1 MNQHSLDARSKG
13 QPDSLFL
20 YTKSKSLAALSVQDV
35 MPTIGH
41 RDSLSPTTNLAA
53 AGSLNRSLTLWNS
66 LTIGFATVS
75 PVAGLYAIIGVQT
88 VVTGG
93 GWFGALA
100 LCLVMQLLVAT
111 VYAELSSQ
119 IPIAGGAYKWARQLG
134 GVTAGKYAGVIYVS
148 STVAMLTTTAYT
160 GGVWLAIFFGSGSGG
175 GGTLVIWG
183 AVFLLLCAFLNL
195 VHVNVFK
202 LVITLGVYAEIVGS
216 FGVALLLFF
225 FFRQHPF
232 SELFQHLGTGTAPS
246 QTAAFL
252 AALAISGWAFIGF
265 DACSTIA
272 EETHNPKRMVPR
284 AIFLSL
290 CMVGMVVLFNS
301 AALTLSFN
309 RDTLVNTSATSDPV
323 TPVIVSS
330 FGSWAEEPFLAIVM
344 IAFLACGAS
353 MVQYT
358 SRIVYSMAREG
369 NMPMMFSRLTAS
381 KIPRNA
387 VICVVLLAG
396 LGLLFGLNDGAVAT
410 VIAFGTGG
418 LYAMFTMT
426 TGVGLF
432 TRLTGRWSPALGEL
446 KLGVWGLVI
455 NVAAFLWSLFEFV
468 NIAWPRAYAVSSNA
482 PWWQL
487 WAVPLVLG
495 SILSVTTLY
504 VLITHV
510 RRDSSIEL
518 IDAEKKVE

>member
-1 MNQHSLDARSKG
+1 MLIKEN
-13 QPDSLFL
+13 PDTDL
-20 YTKSKSLAALSVQDV
+20 QDTV
-35 MPTIGH
+35 ASTPDT
-41 RDSLSPTTNLAA
+41 
-53 AGSLNRSLTLWNS
+53 LNRSLTLWNS

-75 PVAGLYAIIGVQT
+75 PVAGLYAIIGVQSM
-88 VVTGG
+88 VAGG
-93 GWFGALA
+93 GWFGALG
-100 LCLVMQLLVAT
+100 LCLVMQMFVAT

-134 GVTAGKYAGVIYVS
+134 GATTGKYAGVIYVS
-148 STVAMLTTTAYT
+148 STIAMLTTTAYT
-160 GGVWLAIFFGSGSGG
+160 GGVWLALFFGFESGG
-175 GGTLVIWG
+175 GVALVLWG
-183 AVFLLLCAFLNL
+183 AVFLLFCTLLNL
-195 VHVNVFK
+195 AHVNVFK
-202 LVITLGVYAEIVGS
+202 LVISLGVYAEIVGS
-216 FGVALLLFF
+216 FGVALLLFL
-225 FFRQHPF
+225 FFRQHSF
-232 SELFQHLGTGTAPS
+232 SELFQHLGTGTAPN
-246 QTAAFL
+246 QRAAFL

-290 CMVGMVVLFNS
+290 CMVGGVVLFNS

-309 RDTLVNTSATSDPV
+309 RDTLVHTSATSDPV
-323 TPVIVSS
+323 TPVIAGN
-330 FGSWAEEPFLAIVM
+330 FGTWAEAPFLAIVM

-369 NMPMMFSRLTAS
+369 NMPLVFSRVTGS

-387 VICVVLLAG
+387 VVCVVLLAG

-418 LYAMFTMT
+418 LYAMFAMT
-426 TGVGLF
+426 TGVGLY
-432 TRLTGRWSPALGEL
+432 TRLTGRWKPALGEL
-446 KLGVWGLVI
+446 KLGVWGLAI
-455 NVAAFLWSLFEFV
+455 NVVAFLWSLFEFV
-468 NIAWPRAYAVSSNA
+468 NISWPRPYAVAPVA

-495 SILSVTTLY
+495 SIVGLTTLY
-504 VLITHV
+504 LFIAKPSKTYSSV
-510 RRDSSIEL
+510 RGGG
-518 IDAEKKVE
+518 

>member
-1 MNQHSLDARSKG
+1 MLIKESLDTDLPGTASTG
-13 QPDSLFL
+13 GE
-20 YTKSKSLAALSVQDV
+20 T
-35 MPTIGH
+35 
-41 RDSLSPTTNLAA
+41 
-53 AGSLNRSLTLWNS
+53 LNRSLTLWNS

-100 LCLVMQLLVAT
+100 LCLVMQMLVAT

-134 GVTAGKYAGVIYVS
+134 GVTTGKYAGVIYVS
-148 STVAMLTTTAYT
+148 STIAMLTTTAYT
-160 GGVWLAIFFGSGSGG
+160 GGVWLALFFGFESGG
-175 GGTLVIWG
+175 GLTLVIWG
-183 AVFLLLCAFLNL
+183 AVFLVICTVLNL

-202 LVITLGVYAEIVGS
+202 LVISLGVYAEIVGS
-216 FGVALLLFF
+216 FGVALLLFL
-225 FFRQHPF
+225 FFRQHSF
-232 SELFQHLGTGTAPS
+232 SELFHHLGTGTAPS
-246 QTAAFL
+246 QMAAFL
-252 AALAISGWAFIGF
+252 TALAVAGWAFIGF

-290 CMVGMVVLFNS
+290 CMVGGVVLFNS
-301 AALTLSFN
+301 AALTLSFDRN
-309 RDTLVNTSATSDPV
+309 TLRTASATSDPV
-323 TPVIVSS
+323 TPVIASN
-330 FGSWAEEPFLAIVM
+330 FGAWAEAPFLAIVM
-344 IAFLACGAS
+344 VAFLACGAS

-358 SRIVYSMAREG
+358 SRIVYSMSREG
-369 NMPMMFSRLTAS
+369 NMPLMFSRVTAS

-418 LYAMFTMT
+418 LYAMFAMT
-426 TGVGLF
+426 TGVGLY
-432 TRLTGRWSPALGEL
+432 TRLTGRWNPALGEL
-446 KLGVWGLVI
+446 KLGALGLVI

-468 NIAWPRAYAVSSNA
+468 NISWPRVYAVSPNA

-495 SILSVTTLY
+495 SILGVTTLY
-504 VLITHV
+504 ILISNT
-510 RRDSSIEL
+510 RRT
-518 IDAEKKVE
+518 

>member
-1 MNQHSLDARSKG
+1 
-13 QPDSLFL
+13 
-20 YTKSKSLAALSVQDV
+20 
-35 MPTIGH
+35 MPTNATPDI
-41 RDSLSPTTNLAA
+41 RSTTPAMA
-53 AGSLNRSLTLWNS
+53 DAGTLNRSLTLWNS

-88 VVTGG
+88 MVTGG
-93 GWFGALA
+93 GWFAALA

-134 GVTAGKYAGVIYVS
+134 GVTTGKYAGVIYVS
-148 STVAMLTTTAYT
+148 STIAMLTTTAYT
-160 GGVWLAIFFGSGSGG
+160 GGVWLAIFFGSGRGG
-175 GGTLVIWG
+175 GVTLVIWG
-183 AVFLLLCAFLNL
+183 AVFLLVCMLLNL
-195 VHVNVFK
+195 IHVNVFK

-225 FFRQHPF
+225 FFRQHSF
-232 SELFQHLGTGTAPS
+232 SELFEHLGTGTAPS

-290 CMVGMVVLFNS
+290 CMVGGVVLFNS

-309 RDTLVNTSATSDPV
+309 RDALVNASATSDPV
-323 TPVIVSS
+323 TPVIASS
-330 FGSWAEEPFLAIVM
+330 FGNWAEAPFLAIVM

-369 NMPMMFSRLTAS
+369 NMPMFFSRVTVS

-387 VICVVLLAG
+387 VVCVVLLAG

-418 LYAMFTMT
+418 LYAMFAMT
-426 TGVGLF
+426 TGVGLY
-432 TRLTGRWSPALGEL
+432 TRLTGRWNPALGEL
-446 KLGVWGLVI
+446 KLGVWGLAI

-468 NIAWPRAYAVSSNA
+468 NIAWPRAYAVSPDA

-495 SILSVTTLY
+495 SILGITTLY
-504 VLITHV
+504 VLIGKI
-510 RRDSSIEL
+510 RRD
-518 IDAEKKVE
+518 

>member
-1 MNQHSLDARSKG
+1 MSTKVNQERFH
-13 QPDSLFL
+13 PD
-20 YTKSKSLAALSVQDV
+20 TATPPA
-35 MPTIGH
+35 
-41 RDSLSPTTNLAA
+41 TT
-53 AGSLNRSLTLWNS
+53 LNRSLTLWNS

-100 LCLVMQLLVAT
+100 LCLVMQMLVAT

-134 GVTAGKYAGVIYVS
+134 GATTGKYAGVIYVS
-148 STVAMLTTTAYT
+148 STIAMLTTTAYT
-160 GGVWLAIFFGSGSGG
+160 GGVWLALFFGFESEGG
-175 GGTLVIWG
+175 LTLVIWG
-183 AVFLLLCAFLNL
+183 LVFLLLCTLLNL
-195 VHVNVFK
+195 AHVNVFK
-202 LVITLGVYAEIVGS
+202 LVISLGVYAEIVGS
-216 FGVALLLFF
+216 FGVALLLFL
-225 FFRQHPF
+225 FFRQHSF
-232 SELFQHLGTGTAPS
+232 SELFQHLGTGAAPS

-290 CMVGMVVLFNS
+290 CMVGGVVLFNS

-309 RDTLVNTSATSDPV
+309 RDTLVHTSATSDPV
-323 TPVIVSS
+323 TPVIASN
-330 FGSWAEEPFLAIVM
+330 FGAWAESPFLAIVM

-369 NMPMMFSRLTAS
+369 NMPIVFSRVTAS

-387 VICVVLLAG
+387 VVCVVLLAG

-418 LYAMFTMT
+418 LYAMFAMT
-426 TGVGLF
+426 TGVGLY
-432 TRLTGRWSPALGEL
+432 TRLTGRWNPALGEL
-446 KLGVWGLVI
+446 KLGAWGLVI
-455 NVAAFLWSLFEFV
+455 NAMAFIWSLFEFV
-468 NIAWPRAYAVSSNA
+468 NIAWPRTYAVSPDA

-495 SILSVTTLY
+495 SILAVTTLY
-504 VLITHV
+504 VLTGKG
-510 RRDSSIEL
+510 RRN
-518 IDAEKKVE
+518 

>member
-1 MNQHSLDARSKG
+1 MLIKESLDTDLPITASTG
-13 QPDSLFL
+13 
-20 YTKSKSLAALSVQDV
+20 TE
-35 MPTIGH
+35 T
-41 RDSLSPTTNLAA
+41 
-53 AGSLNRSLTLWNS
+53 LNRSLSLWNS

-100 LCLVMQLLVAT
+100 LCLVMQMLVAT

-134 GVTAGKYAGVIYVS
+134 GATTGKYAGVIYVS
-148 STVAMLTTTAYT
+148 STIAMLTTTAYT
-160 GGVWLAIFFGSGSGG
+160 GGVWLALFFGFESGRGV
-175 GGTLVIWG
+175 TLVIWG
-183 AVFLLLCAFLNL
+183 AIFLLLCMTLNL

-225 FFRQHPF
+225 FFRQHSF

-284 AIFLSL
+284 AIFFSL
-290 CMVGMVVLFNS
+290 CMVGGVVLFNS
-301 AALTLSFN
+301 SALTLSFD
-309 RDTLVNTSATSDPV
+309 RDTLLTASATSDPV
-323 TPVIVSS
+323 TPVIASS
-330 FGSWAEEPFLAIVM
+330 FGAWAEAPFLAIVM
-344 IAFLACGAS
+344 VAFLACGAS

-369 NMPMMFSRLTAS
+369 NMPLTFSRVTAS

-418 LYAMFTMT
+418 LYAMFAMT
-426 TGVGLF
+426 TGVGLY
-432 TRLTGRWSPALGEL
+432 TRLTGRWNPALGEL
-446 KLGVWGLVI
+446 KLGGWGLAI

-468 NIAWPRAYAVSSNA
+468 NIAWPRAYAVAPDA

-495 SILSVTTLY
+495 SILGITTLY
-504 VLITHV
+504 IMTSKTDQTV
-510 RRDSSIEL
+510 
-518 IDAEKKVE
+518 

>member
-1 MNQHSLDARSKG
+1 MVMKES
-13 QPDSLFL
+13 PDTVLPATATS
-20 YTKSKSLAALSVQDV
+20 T
-35 MPTIGH
+35 PET
-41 RDSLSPTTNLAA
+41 
-53 AGSLNRSLTLWNS
+53 LNRSLTLWNS

-100 LCLVMQLLVAT
+100 LCLVMQMLVAT

-134 GVTAGKYAGVIYVS
+134 GAVAGKYAGVIYVS
-148 STVAMLTTTAYT
+148 STIAMLTTTAYT
-160 GGVWLAIFFGSGSGG
+160 GGVWLALFFGSEGG
-175 GGTLVIWG
+175 GGVTLVMWG
-183 AVFLLLCAFLNL
+183 AVFLVICTVLNL

-202 LVITLGVYAEIVGS
+202 LVISLGVYAEIVGS
-216 FGVALLLFF
+216 AGVALLLFL
-225 FFRQHPF
+225 FFRQHSF

-290 CMVGMVVLFNS
+290 CMVGGVVLFNS

-309 RDTLVNTSATSDPV
+309 QDALMHTSATSDPV
-323 TPVIVSS
+323 TPVITSS
-330 FGSWAEEPFLAIVM
+330 FGAWAETPFLAIVM

-369 NMPMMFSRLTAS
+369 NMPLVFSRVTGS

-387 VICVVLLAG
+387 VVCVVLLAG

-410 VIAFGTGG
+410 IIAFGTGG
-418 LYAMFTMT
+418 LYAMFAMT
-426 TGVGLF
+426 TGVGLY
-432 TRLTGRWSPALGEL
+432 TRLTGRWNPALGEL
-446 KLGVWGLVI
+446 KLGVWGLAI
-455 NVAAFLWSLFEFV
+455 NMVAFLWSLFEFV
-468 NIAWPRAYAVSSNA
+468 NIAWPRAYAVSPGA

-495 SILSVTTLY
+495 SILGVTTLY
-504 VLITHV
+504 VLISHV
-510 RRDSSIEL
+510 RRGSSIEPF
-518 IDAEKKVE
+518 DVEKNVE

>member
-1 MNQHSLDARSKG
+1 M
-13 QPDSLFL
+13 
-20 YTKSKSLAALSVQDV
+20 
-35 MPTIGH
+35 
-41 RDSLSPTTNLAA
+41 
-53 AGSLNRSLTLWNS
+53 
-66 LTIGFATVS
+66 
-75 PVAGLYAIIGVQT
+75 
-88 VVTGG
+88 
-93 GWFGALA
+93 
-100 LCLVMQLLVAT
+100 
-111 VYAELSSQ
+111 
-119 IPIAGGAYKWARQLG
+119 
-134 GVTAGKYAGVIYVS
+134 
-148 STVAMLTTTAYT
+148 
-160 GGVWLAIFFGSGSGG
+160 
-175 GGTLVIWG
+175 IWG
-183 AVFLLLCAFLNL
+183 VVFLLLCTLLNL
-195 VHVNVFK
+195 AHVNVFK

-225 FFRQHPF
+225 FFRQHSF

-252 AALAISGWAFIGF
+252 AALAIAGWAFIGF

-290 CMVGMVVLFNS
+290 CMVGGVVLFNS

-309 RDTLVNTSATSDPV
+309 RDALGTASATSDPV
-323 TPVIVSS
+323 TPVIASS
-330 FGSWAEEPFLAIVM
+330 FGAWAEAPFLAIVM
-344 IAFLACGAS
+344 VAFLACGAS

-369 NMPMMFSRLTAS
+369 NMPMTFSRVTAS

-387 VICVVLLAG
+387 VLCVVLLAG

-418 LYAMFTMT
+418 LYAMFAMT

-432 TRLTGRWSPALGEL
+432 TRLTGRWDPSLGEL

-455 NVAAFLWSLFEFV
+455 NVAAFLWSVFEFV
-468 NIAWPRAYAVSSNA
+468 NIAWPRAYAVSPNA
-482 PWWQL
+482 PLWQL

-495 SILSVTTLY
+495 SILGVTTLY
-504 VLITHV
+504 ILINNI
-510 RRDSSIEL
+510 RRN
-518 IDAEKKVE
+518 